1 MLNDY
6 IERIEAIKNDLNDL
20 YGKSRELSI
29 LNTKLEDIIIYMEA
43 YKEILK

>member
-1 MLNDY
+1 MDYY
-6 IERIEAIKNDLNDL
+6 IERIEAIKKDLNDH

-29 LNTKLEDIIIYMEA
+29 LNTKLEDIMIYMEA

>member
-20 YGKSRELSI
+20 YDRSRELSI
-29 LNTKLEDIIIYMEA
+29 LNTKLEDIMIYMEA